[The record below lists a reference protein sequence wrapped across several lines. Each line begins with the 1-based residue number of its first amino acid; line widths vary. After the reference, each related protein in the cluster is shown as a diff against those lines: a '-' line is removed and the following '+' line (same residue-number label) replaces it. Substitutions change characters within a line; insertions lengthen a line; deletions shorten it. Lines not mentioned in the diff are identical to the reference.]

1 MCSSEC
7 QTRPDGTLYWGGLRE
22 MKMDGPDPATG
33 AAQVAVYKRVI
44 DDVHAD
50 DVDEDL
56 LKLRFEPI

>member
-1 MCSSEC
+1 
-7 QTRPDGTLYWGGLRE
+7 
-22 MKMDGPDPATG
+22 MDGPDPATG